1 MRAEDDL
8 REVQAALAELFGD
21 ELLDGDALTAQTS
34 LLYDLGLESI
44 EYVALFELLQTR
56 FGLDLGRSE
65 LAQLDR
71 SRLATLTVGDLAH
84 LIKGARD
91 A

>member
-21 ELLDGDALTAQTS
+21 ERLDVDALTAQTS